1 MVADWTCGCGFERW
15 EGRGDANG
23 DGDGYVDERWGWVE
37 MRMEGKMNMETDM
50 QKIPGYSEVKKKSI
64 VLGVEGSLGWLVS
77 RSE

>member
-1 MVADWTCGCGFERW
+1 M
-15 EGRGDANG
+15 
-23 DGDGYVDERWGWVE
+23 DERWGWVE